1 MAQSFAAIGFTVLRF
16 DFSGLGDSEGENE
29 EATLT
34 DLYNAIQL
42 GKYIDD
48 TLDALDWLEEKY
60 DITHFILAGLCGGA
74 ITGLHAGAKDSRVV
88 GLIALGMPV
97 ILDGPNLDRRL
108 YLTPHQITLNRGSF
122 IRKAANFDAW
132 KRLLLFKSDFKLIY
146 LSFIAPLLKKLSR
159 EWKSGAEISANGRPD
174 NLNPT
179 FQPAFLEFIKNG
191 KILFVFGESD
201 KLLWDFREKF
211 MQRYH
216 YTEKF
221 FKHAI
226 EIKIIP
232 DANHILSF
240 DTWTR
245 EMLQTVLHWLR
256 LNGYLAGD
264 TDSYGAASGKWPR
277 ALSVK

>member
-1 MAQSFAAIGFTVLRF
+1 MLRF

-29 EATLT
+29 ETTLA
-34 DLYNAIQL
+34 DLFNAIQL
-42 GKYIDD
+42 GKYVDD
-48 TLDALDWLEEKY
+48 TLDALDWLEKNY
-60 DITHFILAGLCGGA
+60 NKKHFILAGLCGGA
-74 ITGLHAGAKDSRVV
+74 ITGLHAGVKDGRVI

-97 ILDGPNLDRRL
+97 ILDGHNMDRRL
-108 YLTPHQITLNRGSF
+108 YLTPHQITSNRGSF

-132 KRLLLFKSDFKLIY
+132 KRLLLLKSDFKLIY
-146 LSFIAPLLKKLSR
+146 LSFVAPLLKKLQR
-159 EWKSGAEISANGRPD
+159 EWKPGSEVSANGRAD

-179 FQPAFLEFIKNG
+179 FQPAFLKFIKTG
-191 KILFVFGESD
+191 KILFIFGESD

-211 MQRYH
+211 MQRFH
-216 YTEKF
+216 YTEKS

-232 DANHILSF
+232 DANHIMSF
-240 DTWTR
+240 DAWTR

-256 LNGYLAGD
+256 LNGYLAED
-264 TDSYGAASGKWPR
+264 TGSYDKASEKWPR